1 MTKHEVPAHGYSG
14 SWDQGHDS
22 AGYAAYDEHSNG
34 GYAAYDGHSSG
45 GYGGHAVAA
54 PPAAHH
60 SHGHND
66 DEHKDYYAYP
76 KYKFDYGVKD
86 PHTGDNKDQWE
97 TRDGDVVKGEYNK
110 IKIYLF

>member
-14 SWDQGHDS
+14 SWDHGHDS
-22 AGYAAYDEHSNG
+22 A

-54 PPAAHH
+54 APAAHH
-60 SHGHND
+60 GYYGHND

-97 TRDGDVVKGEYNK
+97 TRDGDVVKGEYK
-110 IKIYLF
+110 INVFFYIKN